1 MTALRTKYTTPGGST
16 EKGATQRPDPPLQP
30 GEADAKP
37 QTPSP
42 SKADGGESAVAGE
55 PAARPGAD
63 DGMGE
68 EGADVTQPAAEKGA
82 EKVDPAAEGAD
93 ATPKDGKAMLDGKK
107 VSPWKLVEH
116 YKGHMTKLQ
125 SEIASLRANPG
136 EHPEYKSITEKLST
150 LEKQNAELQD
160 EIRYVNYQKHPEFV
174 EKYQKP
180 YEEAWGKAVTG
191 LKGLQLQFTHPES
204 GEVTGRDIT
213 PQDIA
218 AFAGADPATARQQIR
233 QLFPDPA
240 DATEVR
246 AYVDRIRELAGS
258 QQKALDDQRKVAGDR
273 DKTRTEEQQRVSKAL
288 TEEIGKTWAEV
299 NAEVTAKYEFLRP
312 VEGQEERNTVLE
324 KATAFVDEALKETAS
339 NPKLTKEAR
348 AAIIKKHAA
357 LRNRAI
363 GFSVLKFEDKSLHG
377 KVTELQKQL
386 AAYQKSEPAP
396 GGGGRNGTAVAIP
409 GDPMAAAVN
418 RLRTKYV

>member
-1 MTALRTKYTTPGGST
+1 M
-16 EKGATQRPDPPLQP
+16 
-30 GEADAKP
+30 
-37 QTPSP
+37 
-42 SKADGGESAVAGE
+42 AGE

-63 DGMGE
+63 DGMEG
-68 EGADVTQPAAEKGA
+68 EGAESAAPVKGDEAAPKEGEA
-82 EKVDPAAEGAD
+82 E
-93 ATPKDGKAMLDGKK
+93 ATPNKDGKATVDGKK
-107 VSPWKLVEH
+107 PSPWKLLEQF
-116 YKGHMTKLQ
+116 KGIATKAQRDYAEL
-125 SEIASLRANPG
+125 IADVG
-136 EHPEYKSITEKLST
+136 KHPQFKAVTEKVAT
-150 LEKQNAELQD
+150 LEKQNAELQE

-191 LKGLQLQFTHPES
+191 LKGLQLQFTHPET

-363 GFSVLKFEDKSLHG
+363 GFSVLKFENKSLQG

-386 AAYQKSEPAP
+386 SAYQKSEPAP